1 MSYNDITS
9 ITDPLEAIKALFA
22 ELTTVKEELSAS
34 RSDVAS
40 LKRNSTR

>member
-22 ELTTVKEELSAS
+22 ELTNVNPHCATNSFERLNC
-34 RSDVAS
+34 S
-40 LKRNSTR
+40 LF

>member
-22 ELTTVKEELSAS
+22 ELTNVNPHCKG
-34 RSDVAS
+34 
-40 LKRNSTR
+40 